1 MVTDEKGS
9 VLLKFNGGTIYN
21 ADLRKL
27 ADLWADYYEL
37 LFTRSLKFDEEFKIK
52 IEKAVDCFV
61 RRDVLYGGILDKPV
75 TQAPRAV
82 DTRSGMLR

>member
-1 MVTDEKGS
+1 MGKLYISDP
-9 VLLKFNGGTIYN
+9 
-21 ADLRKL
+21 RKL

-75 TQAPRAV
+75 THAQ
-82 DTRSGMLR
+82 